1 MEYCERVAIFIL
13 CFASLKISHGKNL
26 NQSAGVKEAKVQHSH
41 CAALFSVRQKA
52 GVYARFRALPDLLSR
67 VRE

>member
-13 CFASLKISHGKNL
+13 CFASLKISHGKDL
-26 NQSAGVKEAKVQHSH
+26 NQSACVKEAEVFHAH

-52 GVYARFRALPDLLSR
+52 GVYARFLALPHLLSR